1 MPPELANRSIVVVDD
16 DRMMCELEKTILTA
30 AGAVVS
36 ATQDSE
42 HAVPFVADVH
52 PDLVVLDVDMP
63 VVNGW
68 DLAGALALDPETAE
82 IPIVFVTGSADPGRH
97 ELARVAGAMG
107 VVEKPF
113 DPDLLVA
120 AVSDAL
126 AKQRSLRPAITGA

>member
-1 MPPELANRSIVVVDD
+1 MSPELANRSIVIVDD
-16 DRMMCELEKTILTA
+16 DGMMCELEKAILSG

-42 HAVPFVADVH
+42 HAVPFVAHIH
-52 PDLVVLDVDMP
+52 PDLVLLDVDMP

-68 DLAGALALDPETAE
+68 ELASALALDPETAE
-82 IPIVFVTGSADPGRH
+82 IPIVFVTGSADAGRH

-107 VVEKPF
+107 IVEKPF

-126 AKQRSLRPAITGA
+126 AEQRPLRPVVSEA